1 MHSPVAEWSWR
12 GLSTAVSTQSPP
24 APSQAAHS
32 HWGRSLLG
40 WQPTLVQQHP
50 VPFRIQTKLPRAII
64 SQGHKVKPGILL
76 NGGNHCGKQWW
87 GSARM
92 PGFPLAS
99 LWHRNHRIVKTPPRG
114 GITSWCVQQAERLR
128 LVLLL
133 CVSGFSV
140 AYLHFIHI
148 HDLLHVQN
156 SNM

>member
-1 MHSPVAEWSWR
+1 M
-12 GLSTAVSTQSPP
+12 STQSPP
-24 APSQAAHS
+24 APFHAAHS

-92 PGFPLAS
+92 PGFPVAF
-99 LWHRNHRIVKTPPRG
+99 LWHRNHRIVNSSYWRHYVLMRPASRTAKACAAPM
-114 GITSWCVQQAERLR
+114 CERL
-128 LVLLL
+128 
-133 CVSGFSV
+133 FSSLPSL
-140 AYLHFIHI
+140 YTYT
-148 HDLLHVQN
+148 
-156 SNM
+156 